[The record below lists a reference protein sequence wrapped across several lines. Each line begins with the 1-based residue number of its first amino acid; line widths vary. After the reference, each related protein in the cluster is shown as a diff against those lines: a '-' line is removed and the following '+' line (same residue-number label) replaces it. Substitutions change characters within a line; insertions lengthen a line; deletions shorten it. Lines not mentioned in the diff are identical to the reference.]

1 MSSLHL
7 YQFQSRGLDRIDLTV
22 EPGECVTL
30 AGPSGCGKSLL
41 LRAIADLD
49 PHEGDAAI
57 DDRRQSRTRGHEWRS
72 QVGLLPAESHWWAD
86 QVRDHLPPGA
96 EPPHLQAL
104 GFDIDSL
111 DWSIARLSSGE
122 RQRLAL
128 IRLLAGQP
136 GVLLLDEPTANLDQR
151 SGQRVE
157 ALIDAYRRENSAA
170 VIWVSH
176 DPEQRRRV
184 SDRAFLIENRAL
196 RHETWN

>member
-7 YQFQSRGLDRIDLTV
+7 YQFQSLCLDPIDLTV

-57 DDRRQSRTRGHEWRS
+57 DDRRQSEIRAHEWRS

-86 QVRDHLPPGA
+86 LVRDHLPSS
-96 EPPHLQAL
+96 EPAHLQEL
-104 GFDIDSL
+104 GFGMDSL

-122 RQRLAL
+122 KQRLAL

-136 GVLLLDEPTANLDQR
+136 GALLLDEPTANLDQDT
-151 SGQRVE
+151 GQRVE
-157 ALIDAYRRENSAA
+157 ALIDAYRREKDAA

-176 DPEQRRRV
+176 DPEQRKRM

>member
-7 YQFQSRGLDRIDLTV
+7 YQFQSLLLDPIDLTV

-57 DDRRQSRTRGHEWRS
+57 DDRRQSEIRAHEWRS
-72 QVGLLPAESHWWAD
+72 QVGLLPAESHWWGD
-86 QVRDHLPPGA
+86 LVRDHLPSS
-96 EPPHLQAL
+96 EPPHLQEL
-104 GFDIDSL
+104 GFDADSL

-122 RQRLAL
+122 KQRLAL

-136 GVLLLDEPTANLDQR
+136 GALLLDEPTANLDQDT
-151 SGQRVE
+151 GQRVE
-157 ALIDAYRRENSAA
+157 ALIDAYRREKGAP

-176 DPEQRRRV
+176 DPEQRKRV

-196 RHETWN
+196 RHETWS